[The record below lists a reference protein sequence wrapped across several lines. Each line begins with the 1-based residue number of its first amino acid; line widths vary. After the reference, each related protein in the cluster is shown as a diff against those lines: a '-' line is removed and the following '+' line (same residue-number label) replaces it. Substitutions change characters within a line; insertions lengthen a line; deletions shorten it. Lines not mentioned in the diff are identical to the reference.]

1 MQFKMGVLNGC
12 CVGRVIYLLII
23 RKVYMKKNKKP
34 SPRNIQVR
42 PSKLILRKKNIV
54 SSFIPKIRFP
64 KT

>member
-1 MQFKMGVLNGC
+1 
-12 CVGRVIYLLII
+12 
-23 RKVYMKKNKKP
+23 MKKNKKP
-34 SPRNIQVR
+34 SQRNIQIR